1 MIKQT
6 WNVDIEEKL
15 RILNLHESA
24 TKNLYLT
31 NEQTKIV
38 TGIDTKIE
46 NKTFPL
52 TKLGDKFGYGEYDS
66 PVVKSELE
74 KLKPQIEGFIKAGD
88 SSNFVVNISAGE
100 SRVTNPKGFET
111 TGSLALAR
119 ANSIKKYFEE
129 IFPEQIKNGV
139 LTIKLPASVRDV
151 KIGETPYGGKG
162 SGDFNDVVKKEKYRQ
177 EQFVDFD
184 IVGTGKKTVKTPI
197 TKTLCNT
204 QPKQSAG
211 GYILSNYDFT
221 QTVNW
226 EIGEGEG
233 SVTLTTDAINMPD
246 IIYFEYD
253 GKTYGDTMF
262 RGYNTEDLRI
272 FIGTS
277 LMAKY
282 GNGQLPPQ
290 FGKNTIE
297 TVSRDVVKN
306 NLNKMKEWGLAESFI
321 NTFGSKS
328 SLNNPDYMSAFA
340 EFDKTGNKNKLLN
353 NLGENFPW
361 ARLSSNIEN
370 PVGKIGPIK
379 KIEGINIIKVIN
391 VSPVGTTKWN
401 VYLQCNSNQ

>member
-6 WNVDIEEKL
+6 WNVDTEEKL

-24 TKNLYLT
+24 TKSLYLT
-31 NEQTKIV
+31 NEQTKVV
-38 TGIDTKIE
+38 TGF
-46 NKTFPL
+46 KTETESSNFPL
-52 TKLGDKFGYGEYDS
+52 TKLGDKFEYGKFES
-66 PVVKSELE
+66 QSVKSEIE
-74 KLKPQIEGFIKAGD
+74 KLKPQIENFIKKSD
-88 SSNFVVNISAGE
+88 SSNFIVNIIAGE

-111 TGSLALAR
+111 QGSLALAR

-129 IFPEQIKNGV
+129 IFPEQIKSGV
-139 LTIKLPASVRDV
+139 LVIKSPQSVKEV
-151 KIGETPYGGKG
+151 KIGDTPYGGPG
-162 SGDFNDVVKKEKYRQ
+162 SNDFKVPEKKEKYQ
-177 EQFVDFD
+177 KEQFVDFN
-184 IVGTGKKTVKTPI
+184 IVGTGKKTIKKEL

-233 SVTLTTDAINMPD
+233 SVTLTTDAINMAD
-246 IIYFEYD
+246 IIYIEYD
-253 GKTYGDTMF
+253 GKTYGDAIF
-262 RGYNTEDLRI
+262 RGSGDEDIRI

-282 GNGQLPPQ
+282 GKGQLPPQ

-297 TVSRDVVKN
+297 TISRDVVKN
-306 NLNKMKEWGLAESFI
+306 NLNKMKEWELAESFI
-321 NTFGSKS
+321 NTFGPKS
-328 SLNNPDYMSAFA
+328 SLSNPDYMLAFD
-340 EFDKTGNKNKLLN
+340 EFDRTGNRNRLLN

-361 ARLSSNIEN
+361 ARLSSNIGN

-379 KIEGINIIKVIN
+379 KLEGNNIIKVIN

-401 VYLQCNSNQ
+401 IYLQCNSNQ